1 MERLKRLDLSNNQ
14 ISGPIPKEL
23 GNLLEMEHLDMS
35 VNELTGSLP
44 GEMGRLIGLKV
55 VYLNYNDLSGSV
67 PPEWIGMGEHRE
79 VRCNHHSD
87 IATRLPPEGEGWTWT
102 SGLRGSMTW

>member
-1 MERLKRLDLSNNQ
+1 MERLSRLDLSNNY

-67 PPEWIGMGEHRE
+67 PPEWIGLESIE
-79 VRCNHHSD
+79 KFDVTV
-87 IATRLPPEGEGWTWT
+87 TRISPHVCIRRRSPGPGPQVCEDQ
-102 SGLRGSMTW
+102 

>member
-1 MERLKRLDLSNNQ
+1 MERLNRLDLSNNY

-44 GEMGRLIGLKV
+44 GEMGRLIRLKV

-67 PPEWIGMGEHRE
+67 PPEWIGLGSIKKFNVSH
-79 VRCNHHSD
+79 
-87 IATRLPPEGEGWTWT
+87 TRISPRACLQ
-102 SGLRGSMTW
+102 RGKVGPQVCGD